1 MNSQDDSRAG
11 RQFRFCID
19 RGGTF
24 TDIYAEVS
32 RLPAPDCF
40 EPCLHAILCGKI
52 TGALN
57 IYGVIENFLFGT
69 L

>member
-40 EPCLHAILCGKI
+40 EPCLHAIIYGEI

-57 IYGVIENFLFGT
+57 FYLLIQDILFGT